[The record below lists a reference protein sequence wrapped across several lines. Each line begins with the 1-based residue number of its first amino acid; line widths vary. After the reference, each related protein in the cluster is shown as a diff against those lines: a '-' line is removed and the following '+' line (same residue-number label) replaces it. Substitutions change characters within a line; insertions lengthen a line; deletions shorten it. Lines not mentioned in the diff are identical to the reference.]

1 MSTALRI
8 QIAEYDRLVE
18 RGFFAELAE
27 KRIELIYGE
36 LREMNPAGPSHEHII
51 GVLTDW
57 YTAFAPHQDVALRV
71 QMSVGIT
78 PLDSVPEP
86 DIAWV
91 RRRNYSRRRAQ
102 VEDVALL
109 IEVADSSLA
118 YDCGEK
124 AALYAQA
131 GIRDY
136 WVVSIPEACVH
147 VFREPRGDAYSL
159 ITRLGTDERV
169 APLAFPAISLEI
181 GPLFEYGP

>member
-1 MSTALRI
+1 MSTGLRI

-18 RGFFAELAE
+18 RGFFAELGD
-27 KRIELIYGE
+27 KRIELIHGE
-36 LREMNPAGPSHEHII
+36 LREMNPAGPSHEHIV

-57 YTAFAPHQDVALRV
+57 YSDVAPRKRVALRV
-71 QMSVGIT
+71 QMSVGIS
-78 PLDSVPEP
+78 PLESVPEP

-91 RRRNYSRRRAQ
+91 RRQNYSRRRAQ
-102 VEDVALL
+102 AEDVALL
-109 IEVADSSLA
+109 IEVADSSLS

-147 VFREPRGDAYSL
+147 VFRDPHGDEYRQR
-159 ITRLGTDERV
+159 TRYGIDGRV
-169 APLAFPAISLEI
+169 SPLTFSNIELQV
-181 GPLFEYGP
+181 GPLFGYGP